1 MIILCVK
8 AFVNYKKIKKIECR
22 ITMKKNVVLKP
33 TEARN
38 NEKSRIWMVL
48 LLRHVKSKNGG
59 ASS

>member
-8 AFVNYKKIKKIECR
+8 AFVNYTKIKKIECR

-38 NEKSRIWMVL
+38 NEKSRIWIVR